1 MKTTS
6 CRRLYDYWNER
17 RGSRAA
23 PERGDL
29 DPGTIA
35 PLLSDSFMLAVDPA
49 AGHPLR
55 LAGTRM
61 CAWFCHEIKGEPFD
75 HLFADDCRS
84 DVKDLVAI
92 VSDELA
98 PLVAGVSA
106 QPADDLPSARLELLL
121 LPLYVNG
128 RRNSRLLGMLAPL
141 NTPYWI
147 GTYPVADLALGARR
161 HLRVIEAPTLAPQ
174 RLPHAIRRSWVVL
187 DGGRR

>member
-29 DPGTIA
+29 DPGAIA
-35 PLLSDSFMLAVDPA
+35 PLLSDSFMLAVDAA

-61 CAWFCHEIKGEPFD
+61 CAWFCREIKGESFD
-75 HLFADDCRS
+75 RLFTDDCRR

-98 PLVAGVSA
+98 PLVAGISA
-106 QPADDLPSARLELLL
+106 KSAADLPSASLELLL
-121 LPLYVNG
+121 LPLYVRG
-128 RRNSRLLGMLAPL
+128 RGDSRLLGMLAPL
-141 NTPYWI
+141 NVPYWM
-147 GTYPVADLALGARR
+147 GTYPLVELSLGARR
-161 HLRVIEAPTLAPQ
+161 HLRAIDAPTLVPQ
-174 RLPHAIRRSWVVL
+174 RLPQAIRRSWVVL
-187 DGGRR
+187 DGGRH